1 VPGLIAFLS
10 LTDPSVKKIFVG
22 YSDGTPGM

>member
-1 VPGLIAFLS
+1 VPGPIDFLS

-22 YSDGTPGM
+22 YSDATPGM